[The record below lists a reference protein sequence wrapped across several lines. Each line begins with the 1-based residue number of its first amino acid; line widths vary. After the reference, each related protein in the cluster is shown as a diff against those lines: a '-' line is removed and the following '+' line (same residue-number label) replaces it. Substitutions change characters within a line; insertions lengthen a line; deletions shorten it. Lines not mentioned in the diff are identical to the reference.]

1 MNDSLLGDKV
11 ALITGAASGIGA
23 VAARVFTAH
32 GAKLVLADLND
43 EKGNELAAEIENSGG
58 EALFVHTDVSSEDDV
73 AAMMRAVVERF
84 GRLDCAF
91 NNAGIDGHPAIA
103 HEVTRADWDR
113 MLAVNLTGVWLCLKY
128 ELPQMLS
135 QGGGAIVNTASV
147 AGLRGSPRQTC
158 YTTAKHGLI
167 GLTMVT
173 AVDYAATG
181 IRVNAICPGTIH
193 TPMLD
198 DGFRKGILD
207 NEKMLSRIPMARHG
221 EPEEIAEAAAW
232 LLSDGASYV
241 TGQALP
247 IDGGWTTH

>member
-1 MNDSLLGDKV
+1 MNGGLLADKV

-23 VAARVFTAH
+23 VAARVFAAH
-32 GAKLVLADLND
+32 GAKVVLADVND
-43 EKGNELAAEIENSGG
+43 GKGMELAAAIEDNGT
-58 EALFVHTDVSSEDDV
+58 EALYVHADVSSEDDV
-73 AAMMRAVVERF
+73 AAMVRALVARF

-91 NNAGIDGHPAIA
+91 NNAGIDGHPASA

-113 MLAVNLTGVWLCLKY
+113 TLAVNLTGVWLCLKY

-135 QGGGAIVNTASV
+135 QGRGAIVNTSSV

-158 YTTAKHGLI
+158 YAAAKHGVI
-167 GLTMVT
+167 GLTMVA
-173 AVDYAATG
+173 AVDYATHG

-207 NEKMLSRIPMARHG
+207 NENMLARIPMARHG
-221 EPEEIAEAAAW
+221 KPEEIAEAAAW
-232 LLSDGASYV
+232 LLSDGASYI
-241 TGQALP
+241 TGQSLP
-247 IDGGWTTH
+247 VDGGWTTH